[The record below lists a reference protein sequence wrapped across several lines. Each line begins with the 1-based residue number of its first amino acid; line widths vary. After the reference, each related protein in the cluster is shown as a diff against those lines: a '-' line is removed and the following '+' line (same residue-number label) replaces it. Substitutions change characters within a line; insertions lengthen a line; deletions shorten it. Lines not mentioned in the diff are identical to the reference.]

1 MRLRALVCYKSIF
14 YRTDLKALPAT
25 VIHDEPDTR
34 VRAIWALLPQTQCK
48 RCGFEDCQAYAQAI
62 VHEHTPINQCPPGGE
77 EGVRR
82 LSKATG
88 QALAPLNPLHGEEGV
103 RHIAIVDEDWCI
115 GCTLCLDAC
124 PTDAIVGTHK
134 SMHTVIE
141 AFCTGCELCIPV
153 CPVDCIGLE
162 VITPDRTGWQAW
174 SEDEAQTALER
185 YQKRLDRL
193 LANTHVAPRTHTQA
207 KRLQLSAQKRHATPL
222 GQSNTVSGDLLGQPA
237 SEHSQPMTPTEIEQR
252 DSLTSSPPLASAL
265 LAQALERAKRLRS

>member
-1 MRLRALVCYKSIF
+1 MK
-14 YRTDLKALPAT
+14 TLPQT
-25 VIHDEPDTR
+25 VIQEETDAQ
-34 VRAIWALLPQTQCK
+34 VRAIWALLLQTQCK
-48 RCGFEDCQAYAQAI
+48 RCGFEDCQSYAQAI
-62 VHEHTPINQCPPGGE
+62 VHEDTPINQCPPGGE

-82 LSKATG
+82 LSEATG
-88 QALAPLNPLHGEEGV
+88 LAFVPLNSLHGEEGV

-153 CPVDCIGLE
+153 CPVDCIELE
-162 VITPDRTGWQAW
+162 VITPHRTGWQAW
-174 SEDEAQTALER
+174 SDDEAQTARER

-193 LANTHVAPRTHTQA
+193 LANTHVTPRTHTQA
-207 KRLQLSAQKRHATPL
+207 KRLQLSAQRRHATPL
-222 GQSNTVSGDLLGQPA
+222 GQSNQVSEDPQGQAA
-237 SEHSQPMTPTEIEQR
+237 SGHSQPETQTEIEPR
-252 DSLTSSPPLASAL
+252 DSLTPSPPLASTL